1 MLRRADNV
9 SISFKPG
16 AFSGKGWL
24 ILYVGA
30 RRSCRV
36 AKLHKTEVAQCFAQ
50 QRTYP
55 VRLASIDE
63 RTYWQF
69 QDRFFWDN
77 DGLDAA
83 AVYALL
89 VTRQQRQMQQVDRA
103 QQIVAM
109 GGQPRQERV
118 RGAIPD
124 DVRHLVWTRDGG
136 RCRHCGST
144 VELQF
149 DHIIPVSMSGSSQ
162 PENLQIL
169 CGPCNRRKGGGITV
183 R

>member
-30 RRSCRV
+30 RRFYRV

-89 VTRQQRQMQQVDRA
+89 VTRQQRQPQQVDRA

-109 GGQPRQERV
+109 GVCRARSVFGV
-118 RGAIPD
+118 RS
-124 DVRHLVWTRDGG
+124 RT
-136 RCRHCGST
+136 
-144 VELQF
+144 
-149 DHIIPVSMSGSSQ
+149 MSGTS
-162 PENLQIL
+162 
-169 CGPCNRRKGGGITV
+169 CGPVMVVAAATAAAPWSCSSTTSSR
-183 R
+183 